1 LIQPESAFVVDV
13 FSEVDEQLREER
25 LRSFMRTAVPLF
37 IATAV
42 LCVLAVAG
50 VWGVQAWQTSQSA
63 KASQA
68 YQDALD
74 TASKGDDA
82 KAFQMFGDL
91 AKHSGPYKA
100 LALMQQAGLRVDEN
114 KPAEAA
120 VLFDQAAA
128 ASKSP
133 IISDIAALKSAY
145 AQLDTAPLAQMEAK
159 LTPLT
164 AAGRP
169 YRVQAREALAM
180 ARLAGGKTAAA
191 KADLVAVS
199 SAIDTPDSAR
209 QRAQAVIALIDSG
222 TGAGLK
228 KLEEAAKTATPIPL
242 PQAPGAPPQA
252 PDGAPVPVQPEAAQ

>member
-1 LIQPESAFVVDV
+1 MVDV

-37 IATAV
+37 IVTAV
-42 LCVLAVAG
+42 LCVIVVAA
-50 VWGVQAWQTSQSA
+50 VWGVQAWQSSQSA

-74 TASKGDDA
+74 TATKGDDA

-91 AKHSGPYKA
+91 ASHGGPYQA

-120 VLFDQAAA
+120 ALFDKAAA
-128 ASKSP
+128 AAKSP
-133 IISDIAALKSAY
+133 MIADMAALKSAY
-145 AQLDTAPLAQMEAK
+145 AQLDTAPLAQMEAQ

-180 ARLAGGKTAAA
+180 ARLAAGKGAAA
-191 KADLVAVS
+191 KADLIAIS
-199 SAIDTPDSAR
+199 NAIDTPDSAR
-209 QRAQAVIALIDSG
+209 QRAQALVALIDSG
-222 TGAGLK
+222 SGANLK

-242 PQAPGAPPQA
+242 PQAPGAAPQA
-252 PDGAPVPVQPEAAQ
+252 PNGAPIQVQPEAAQ